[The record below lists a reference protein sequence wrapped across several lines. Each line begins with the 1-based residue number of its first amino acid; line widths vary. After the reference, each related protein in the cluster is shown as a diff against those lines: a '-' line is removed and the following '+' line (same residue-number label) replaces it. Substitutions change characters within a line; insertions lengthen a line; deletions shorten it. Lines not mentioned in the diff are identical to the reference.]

1 MYKNNETELCPRYDA
16 RASFYGKSRVYQD
29 DDETALISYTTK
41 VVSIDKNRNVTL
53 LSAWDCSPTTMR
65 HVCEFLKQYST
76 LNSCDKAKDVRKRI
90 ANGEYVEK

>member
-1 MYKNNETELCPRYDA
+1 MYKNSETELCPRYDA
-16 RASFYGKSRVYQD
+16 RASFYGKAR
-29 DDETALISYTTK
+29 ISYTTK

-65 HVCEFLKQYST
+65 HICEFLKQYST
-76 LNSCDKAKDVRKRI
+76 LNSCEKSKDIRKRI